1 MSFIIKNIFNNTKE
15 LIKDNFVFFLNLI
28 AINALLILGMALFS
42 QWIEENVDIFNFQIG
57 AIILRV
63 SLFVFFEG
71 VTIGYIKLILNFI
84 NKQPFQLTAIFKHF
98 YLIPKYIV
106 LQLIYYCT
114 MLPSFIFV
122 LYKFPYSITDYGT
135 NFNQYIMDI
144 MQNVSTAMADEITW
158 QLSFAFFNTYDII
171 ILSVLSVVPIIYI
184 LHFWCAQLLIIDKNY
199 SIYQALHISYQI
211 ARPVKYT
218 FYIILLLV
226 GIATISM
233 FLGMIFF
240 PFALIGLTMI
250 YIIMI
255 QYYKYLLNK
264 I

>member
-15 LIKDNFVFFLNLI
+15 LIKDNFMFFLNLI
-28 AINALLILGMALFS
+28 AINALLIFGMALCS

-57 AIILRV
+57 TIILRI

-71 VTIGYIKLILNFI
+71 ITIGYIKLILNFL
-84 NKQPFQLTAIFKHF
+84 NKQPFQITAIFKHF
-98 YLIPKYIV
+98 YLIPKYMA
-106 LQLIYYCT
+106 LQLIYYCS
-114 MLPSFIFV
+114 MLPSFIFI
-122 LYKFPYSITDYGT
+122 LYKFPYSISDYGT
-135 NFNQYIMDI
+135 NFNQYIADI
-144 MQNVSTAMADEITW
+144 MQNLSTAISDEITG
-158 QLSFAFFNTYDII
+158 QLSFAFFNTYDVI
-171 ILSVLSVVPIIYI
+171 ILSALSVLPIIYI

-218 FYIILLLV
+218 FYIVLLLIS
-226 GIATISM
+226 IATISM
-233 FLGMIFF
+233 FLGIIFF
-240 PFALIGLTMI
+240 PFVLIGLTMI

-255 QYYKYLLNK
+255 QYYKYLLKK